1 VDLLFWAIAWDNV
14 LGKRDDHASG
24 MIKILHIPP
33 STINYTSNIE
43 DIETK
48 PIAFSFA
55 YPNSMFARTT
65 LATSEW
71 YSFRSTS

>member
-1 VDLLFWAIAWDNV
+1 MDGHGNV

-24 MIKILHIPP
+24 MIKILHILPL
-33 STINYTSNIE
+33 TINCISNIK

-48 PIAFSFA
+48 LITFLFA

-65 LATSEW
+65 LTTSEW